1 MKKLTSFI
9 AVVLIASFAFTACG
23 NSSSSIQSDAK
34 KLADITCRYQKLATK
49 AGQGDMSDVSEYTKL
64 ASESA
69 TLSSEM
75 QKKYSKGDAKE
86 YSIFLE
92 AYNKAVAECK

>member
-1 MKKLTSFI
+1 MLLLHSQHAAI
-9 AVVLIASFAFTACG
+9 
-23 NSSSSIQSDAK
+23 SSSIEKDAK
-34 KLADITCRYQKLATK
+34 KYADLACKAQKLGTK

-92 AYNKAVAECK
+92 AYNKAVADCK